1 MEQVGSAQPSHRQ
14 GYGPGALLAYFLTI
28 ALVAGIGALALVQLG
43 RISATVD
50 ELTGD
55 LAVQRGLAK
64 DIAHQVLATRFHAQR
79 YVRTQSQSDV
89 DRFRREFD
97 RLEDLLARA
106 EAQIT
111 DPERAEML
119 GQIHTAADDYEEVFQ
134 EVVTLIRNRQR
145 INAEV
150 LDIQEH
156 AMRDKLTALRVHS
169 VFVNDPSVFLAFGN
183 AQSALER
190 MRTSTLKFLVQR
202 DPKYAVEFDV
212 AYEGAQAA
220 FSNLEAMLDDPDQR
234 ENFVEAQ
241 RAAGLYHEG
250 IDTIRQEQVRLNALL
265 ERMEGELE
273 PQISAS
279 ASGIVASVE
288 QAYQSRN
295 ATSKGL
301 IAQARTV
308 LVFTTVTAVVAG
320 LGLGGVIVRR
330 AAERRQAHEALQ
342 ESERRYRTLFEGVPV
357 GLYRA
362 SRDRVILDA
371 NPTLVEMLAYPS
383 LEDLRGTEIGDLYVD
398 PQADC
403 RWRRIMD
410 EEGLVRSFQARLCR
424 HDESFIWIRDTTRAV
439 QNADGSVRHY
449 EGGFEDITE
458 QKQVEAALEEA
469 EERLLRREKLAM
481 LGQLAGGVAHE
492 LRNPLGVMS
501 NAVYYL
507 RMLQDEDGTASEEY
521 LDILS
526 QEVHNAEKIIT
537 DLLDFARIK
546 SPSKGPVSVS
556 EIVDEALV
564 RSETSDGVTVDVQ
577 IPDQAPVLFVD
588 PKQMVQVLRNL
599 ITNAHQ
605 AMPTGGLITIQAKVE
620 GALVAVSVTDTGT
633 GMGQETLARLFEPL
647 FTTKAKGIGLG
658 LAVSKHLVEANGGSI
673 RVRSEEGRGSTFTVM
688 LPAADGRTWDGS

>member
-1 MEQVGSAQPSHRQ
+1 MEQVGSAQSSHRWRF
-14 GYGPGALLAYFLTI
+14 GAGALLVYLLTV
-28 ALVAGIGALALVQLG
+28 ALVVGIGVLALVQLA
-43 RISATVD
+43 RISTTVD

-64 DIAHQVLATRFHAQR
+64 DLVHQALLTRFYAQR

-89 DRFRREFD
+89 DRFHQEFG
-97 RLEDLLARA
+97 RLEDLLVRA
-106 EAQIT
+106 EAQIA

-119 GQIHTAADDYEEVFQ
+119 ARIETAANDYERIFE
-134 EVVTLIRNRQR
+134 ELVTLIRNQQR

-190 MRTSTLKFLVQR
+190 MRTSTLKFLVER

-212 AYEGAQAA
+212 AYQGAQAA
-220 FSNLEAMLDDPDQR
+220 FANLNAILEDPVQQ

-250 IDTIRQEQVRLNALL
+250 IDTIRQEQLRLNALL
-265 ERMEGELE
+265 DEMENELE
-273 PQISAS
+273 PQISAA
-279 ASGIVASVE
+279 ASDIVSSVE

-295 ATSKGL
+295 LTSKGL
-301 IAQARTV
+301 IARTRTV
-308 LVFTTVTAVVAG
+308 LILTTGIAIVTG
-320 LGLGGVIVRR
+320 LGLSGAIARR

-362 SRDRVILDA
+362 SKDRVILDA
-371 NPTLVEMLAYPS
+371 NPTLVAMLGFPS
-383 LEDLRGTEIGDLYVD
+383 LEELRGTQIDDLYVD
-398 PQADC
+398 PRADC
-403 RWRRIMD
+403 HWRQTMED
-410 EEGLVRSFQARLCR
+410 EGIVRSFEARLR
-424 HDESFIWIRDTTRAV
+424 RYDESSIWTRDTTRSV
-439 QNADGSVRHY
+439 HNSDGSVRHF

-458 QKQVEAALEEA
+458 QRQAQAALEEA
-469 EERLLRREKLAM
+469 EEQLHRREKLAM

-507 RMLQDEDGTASEEY
+507 RMVHDEGEIASEEY

-526 QEVHNAEKIIT
+526 QEVQNAEKIIT

-546 SPSKGPVSVS
+546 SPSRGPVSVR
-556 EIVDEALV
+556 EIIDEAV
-564 RSETSDGVTVDVQ
+564 TRSESSNGMAVDVQ
-577 IPDQAPVLFVD
+577 VPDQGPILFVD
-588 PKQMVQVLRNL
+588 PKQMVQVVRNL
-599 ITNAHQ
+599 ITNARQ
-605 AMPTGGLITIQAKVE
+605 AMPDGGRITIRARAEDAMVTIS
-620 GALVAVSVTDTGT
+620 VSDTGT
-633 GMGQETLARLFEPL
+633 GMSKETLARLFEPL

-658 LAVSKHLVEANGGSI
+658 LAISKHLVESNGGSI
-673 RVRSEEGRGSTFTVM
+673 SVWSEEGKGSTFTM
-688 LPAADGRTWDGS
+688 MMPAADDHALG

>member
-1 MEQVGSAQPSHRQ
+1 MEQVGSAQSSHRWRF
-14 GYGPGALLAYFLTI
+14 GAGALLVYLLTV
-28 ALVAGIGALALVQLG
+28 ALVVGIGVLALVQLA
-43 RISATVD
+43 RISTTVD

-64 DIAHQVLATRFHAQR
+64 DLVHQALLTRFYAQR

-89 DRFRREFD
+89 DRFHQEFG
-97 RLEDLLARA
+97 RLEDLLVRA
-106 EAQIT
+106 EAQIA

-119 GQIHTAADDYEEVFQ
+119 ARIETAANDYERIFE
-134 EVVTLIRNRQR
+134 ELVTLIRNQQR

-190 MRTSTLKFLVQR
+190 MRTSTLKFLVER

-212 AYEGAQAA
+212 AYQGAQAA
-220 FSNLEAMLDDPDQR
+220 FANLNAILEDPVQQ

-250 IDTIRQEQVRLNALL
+250 IDTIRQEQLRLNALL
-265 ERMEGELE
+265 DEMENELE
-273 PQISAS
+273 PQISAA
-279 ASGIVASVE
+279 ASDIVSSVE

-295 ATSKGL
+295 LTSKGL
-301 IAQARTV
+301 IARTRTV
-308 LVFTTVTAVVAG
+308 LILTTGIAIVTG
-320 LGLGGVIVRR
+320 LGLGGAIARR

-362 SRDRVILDA
+362 SKDRVILDA
-371 NPTLVEMLAYPS
+371 NPTLVAMLGFPS
-383 LEDLRGTEIGDLYVD
+383 LEELRGTQIDDLYVD
-398 PQADC
+398 PRADC
-403 RWRRIMD
+403 HWRQTMED
-410 EEGLVRSFQARLCR
+410 EGIVRSFEARLR
-424 HDESFIWIRDTTRAV
+424 RYDESSIWTRDTTRSV
-439 QNADGSVRHY
+439 HNSDGSVRHF

-458 QKQVEAALEEA
+458 QRQAQAALEEA
-469 EERLLRREKLAM
+469 EEQLHRREKLAM

-507 RMLQDEDGTASEEY
+507 RMVQDEGEIASEEY

-526 QEVHNAEKIIT
+526 QEVQNAEKIIT

-546 SPSKGPVSVS
+546 SPSRGPVSVR
-556 EIVDEALV
+556 EIIDEAV
-564 RSETSDGVTVDVQ
+564 TRSESSNGMAVDVQ
-577 IPDQAPVLFVD
+577 VPDQGPILFVD
-588 PKQMVQVLRNL
+588 PKQMVQVVRNL
-599 ITNAHQ
+599 ITNARQ
-605 AMPTGGLITIQAKVE
+605 AMPDGGRITIRARAEDAMVTIS
-620 GALVAVSVTDTGT
+620 VSDTGT
-633 GMGQETLARLFEPL
+633 GMSKETLARLFEPL

-658 LAVSKHLVEANGGSI
+658 LAISKHLVESNGGSI
-673 RVRSEEGRGSTFTVM
+673 SVWSEEGKGSTFTM
-688 LPAADGRTWDGS
+688 MMPAADDHALG

>member
-1 MEQVGSAQPSHRQ
+1 MEQVGSAQSSHRWRF
-14 GYGPGALLAYFLTI
+14 GAGALLVYLLTV
-28 ALVAGIGALALVQLG
+28 ALVVGIGVLALVQLA
-43 RISATVD
+43 RISTTVD

-64 DIAHQVLATRFHAQR
+64 DLVHQALLTRFYAQR

-89 DRFRREFD
+89 DRFHQEFG
-97 RLEDLLARA
+97 RLEDLLVRA
-106 EAQIT
+106 EAQIA

-119 GQIHTAADDYEEVFQ
+119 ARIETAANDYERIFE
-134 EVVTLIRNRQR
+134 ELVTLIRNQQR

-190 MRTSTLKFLVQR
+190 MRTSTLKFLVER

-212 AYEGAQAA
+212 AYQGAQAA
-220 FSNLEAMLDDPDQR
+220 FANLNAILEDPVQQ

-250 IDTIRQEQVRLNALL
+250 IDTIRQEQLRLNALL
-265 ERMEGELE
+265 DEMENELE
-273 PQISAS
+273 PQISAA
-279 ASGIVASVE
+279 ASDIVSSVE

-295 ATSKGL
+295 LTSKGL
-301 IAQARTV
+301 IARTRTV
-308 LVFTTVTAVVAG
+308 LILTTGIAIVTG
-320 LGLGGVIVRR
+320 LGLGGAIARR

-362 SRDRVILDA
+362 SKDRVILDA
-371 NPTLVEMLAYPS
+371 NPTLVAMLGFPS
-383 LEDLRGTEIGDLYVD
+383 LEELRGTQIDDLYVD
-398 PQADC
+398 PRADC
-403 RWRRIMD
+403 HWRQTMED
-410 EEGLVRSFQARLCR
+410 EGIVRSFEARLR
-424 HDESFIWIRDTTRAV
+424 RYDESSIWTRDTTRSV
-439 QNADGSVRHY
+439 HNSDGSVRHF

-458 QKQVEAALEEA
+458 QRQAQAALEEA
-469 EERLLRREKLAM
+469 EEQLHRREKLAM

-507 RMLQDEDGTASEEY
+507 RMVHDEGEIASEEY

-526 QEVHNAEKIIT
+526 QEVQNAEKIIT

-546 SPSKGPVSVS
+546 SPSRGPVSVR
-556 EIVDEALV
+556 EIIDEAV
-564 RSETSDGVTVDVQ
+564 TRSESSNGMAVDVQ
-577 IPDQAPVLFVD
+577 VPDQGPILFVD
-588 PKQMVQVLRNL
+588 PKQMVQVVRNL
-599 ITNAHQ
+599 ITNARQ
-605 AMPTGGLITIQAKVE
+605 AMPDGGRVTIRARAEDAMVTIS
-620 GALVAVSVTDTGT
+620 VSDTGT
-633 GMGQETLARLFEPL
+633 GMSKETLARLFEPL

-658 LAVSKHLVEANGGSI
+658 LAISKHLVESNGGSI
-673 RVRSEEGRGSTFTVM
+673 SVWSEEGKGSTFTM
-688 LPAADGRTWDGS
+688 MMPAADDHALG

>member
-1 MEQVGSAQPSHRQ
+1 MTPFDRRQ
-14 GYGPGALLAYFLTI
+14 FGLGALLAYLLAI
-28 ALVAGIGALALVQLG
+28 ALVVGIGVLALVQLG
-43 RISATVD
+43 RISTTVD

-64 DIAHQVLATRFHAQR
+64 DIVHQVLLTRFYAHR
-79 YVRTQSQSDV
+79 YVRTQNLADV
-89 DRFRREFD
+89 DRFRGEFD
-97 RLEDLLARA
+97 RLSTLLDQA

-111 DPERAEML
+111 DPERADRL
-119 GQIHTAADDYEEVFQ
+119 KRIQTAADDYEETF
-134 EVVTLIRNRQR
+134 EELVTLIRNRQR

-190 MRTSTLKFLVQR
+190 MRTSTLKFLVER
-202 DPKYAVEFDV
+202 DPKYAVEFDM
-212 AYEGAQAA
+212 AYHEAQSA
-220 FSNLEAMLDDPDQR
+220 FSNLKTILEDPGQR

-250 IDTIRQEQVRLNALL
+250 IDTIRQEQIKLTTLL
-265 ERMEGELE
+265 DRMEGELE
-273 PQISAS
+273 PQINTA
-279 ASGIVASVE
+279 ATDIVSSVE

-301 IAQARTV
+301 IAQARSV
-308 LVFTTVTAVVAG
+308 LVLTTSLAVLAG
-320 LGLGGVIVRR
+320 LGLGGVFIRR
-330 AAERRQAHEALQ
+330 AAERRRAHDALQ

-362 SRDRVILDA
+362 SEGRVILDA
-371 NPTLVEMLAYPS
+371 NPTLVTMLGYPS
-383 LEDLRGTEIGDLYVD
+383 LEALRGTEIPDLYVD
-398 PQADC
+398 PQAS
-403 RWRRIMD
+403 RAWKQAMED
-410 EEGLVRSFQARLCR
+410 EGIVRSFEAQLSRY
-424 HDESFIWIRDTTRAV
+424 DDSPIWVRDTTRAV
-439 QNADGSVRHY
+439 RDADESVRHY

-458 QKQVEAALEEA
+458 QKQAEAALQEA
-469 EERLLRREKLAM
+469 EEQLLRREKLAM

-507 RMLQDEDGTASEEY
+507 RMLREEGGTISDEY
-521 LDILS
+521 LDITS
-526 QEVHNAEKIIT
+526 QEVQNAEKIIS
-537 DLLDFARIK
+537 DLLDFAKIK

-556 EIVDEALV
+556 EVVEEALA
-564 RSETSDGVTVDVQ
+564 RSGRSDDVEVIVQ
-577 IPDQAPVLFVD
+577 IPFDTPDLFVD
-588 PKQMVQVLRNL
+588 PKQLVQVLRNL
-599 ITNAHQ
+599 ITNAGQ
-605 AMPTGGLITIQAKVE
+605 AMPSGGRITIQATPRE
-620 GALVAVSVTDTGT
+620 TMVAVSVTDSGT
-633 GMGQETLARLFEPL
+633 GMSEETLARLFEPL

-673 RVRSEEGRGSTFTVM
+673 GVESEEGKGSTFTVTV
-688 LPAADGRTWDGS
+688 PSAHEEAWN

>member
-1 MEQVGSAQPSHRQ
+1 V
-14 GYGPGALLAYFLTI
+14 
-28 ALVAGIGALALVQLG
+28 VGIGVLALVQLA
-43 RISATVD
+43 RISTTVD

-64 DIAHQVLATRFHAQR
+64 DLVHQALLTRFYAQR

-89 DRFRREFD
+89 DRFHQEFG
-97 RLEDLLARA
+97 RLEDLLVRA
-106 EAQIT
+106 EAQIA

-119 GQIHTAADDYEEVFQ
+119 ARIETAANDYERIFE
-134 EVVTLIRNRQR
+134 ELVTLIRNQQR

-190 MRTSTLKFLVQR
+190 MRTSTLKFLVER

-212 AYEGAQAA
+212 AYQGAQAA
-220 FSNLEAMLDDPDQR
+220 FANLNAILEDPVQQ

-250 IDTIRQEQVRLNALL
+250 IDTIRQEQLRLNALL
-265 ERMEGELE
+265 DEMENELE
-273 PQISAS
+273 PQISAA
-279 ASGIVASVE
+279 ASDIVSSVE

-295 ATSKGL
+295 LTSKGL
-301 IAQARTV
+301 IARTRTV
-308 LVFTTVTAVVAG
+308 LILTTGIAIVTG
-320 LGLGGVIVRR
+320 LGLGGAIARR

-362 SRDRVILDA
+362 SKDRVILDA
-371 NPTLVEMLAYPS
+371 NPTLVAMLGFPS
-383 LEDLRGTEIGDLYVD
+383 LEELRGTQIDDLYVD
-398 PQADC
+398 PRADC
-403 RWRRIMD
+403 HWRQTMED
-410 EEGLVRSFQARLCR
+410 EGIVRSFEARLR
-424 HDESFIWIRDTTRAV
+424 RYDESSIWTRDTTRSV
-439 QNADGSVRHY
+439 HNSDGSVRHF

-458 QKQVEAALEEA
+458 QRQAQAALEEA
-469 EERLLRREKLAM
+469 EEQLHRREKLAM

-507 RMLQDEDGTASEEY
+507 RMVHDEGEIASEEY

-526 QEVHNAEKIIT
+526 QEVQNAEKIIT

-546 SPSKGPVSVS
+546 SPSRGPVSVR
-556 EIVDEALV
+556 EIIDEAV
-564 RSETSDGVTVDVQ
+564 TRSESSNGMAVDVQ
-577 IPDQAPVLFVD
+577 VPDQGPILFVD
-588 PKQMVQVLRNL
+588 PKQMVQVVRNL
-599 ITNAHQ
+599 ITNARQ
-605 AMPTGGLITIQAKVE
+605 AMPDGGRITIRARAEDAMVTIS
-620 GALVAVSVTDTGT
+620 VSDTGT
-633 GMGQETLARLFEPL
+633 GMSKETLARLFEPL

-658 LAVSKHLVEANGGSI
+658 LAISKHLVESNGGSI
-673 RVRSEEGRGSTFTVM
+673 SVWSEEGKGSTFTM
-688 LPAADGRTWDGS
+688 MMPAADDHALG

>member
-1 MEQVGSAQPSHRQ
+1 MEQVGSAQSSHRWRF
-14 GYGPGALLAYFLTI
+14 GAGALLVYLLTV
-28 ALVAGIGALALVQLG
+28 ALVVGIGVLALVQLA
-43 RISATVD
+43 RISTTVD

-64 DIAHQVLATRFHAQR
+64 DLVHQALLTRFYAQR

-89 DRFRREFD
+89 DRFHQEFG
-97 RLEDLLARA
+97 RLEDLLVRA
-106 EAQIT
+106 EAQIV

-119 GQIHTAADDYEEVFQ
+119 ARIETAANDYERIFE
-134 EVVTLIRNRQR
+134 ELVTLIRNQQR

-190 MRTSTLKFLVQR
+190 MRTSTLKFLVER

-212 AYEGAQAA
+212 AYQGAQAA
-220 FSNLEAMLDDPDQR
+220 FANLNAILEDPVQQ

-250 IDTIRQEQVRLNALL
+250 IDTIRQEQLRLNALL
-265 ERMEGELE
+265 DEMENELE
-273 PQISAS
+273 PQISAA
-279 ASGIVASVE
+279 ASGIVSSVE

-295 ATSKGL
+295 LTSKGL
-301 IAQARTV
+301 IARTRTV
-308 LVFTTVTAVVAG
+308 LILTTGIAIVTG
-320 LGLGGVIVRR
+320 LGLSGAIARR

-362 SRDRVILDA
+362 SKDRVILDA
-371 NPTLVEMLAYPS
+371 NPTLVAMLGFPS
-383 LEDLRGTEIGDLYVD
+383 LEELRGTQIDDLYVD
-398 PQADC
+398 PRADC
-403 RWRRIMD
+403 HWRQTMED
-410 EEGLVRSFQARLCR
+410 EGIVRSFEARLR
-424 HDESFIWIRDTTRAV
+424 RYDESSIWTRDTTRSV
-439 QNADGSVRHY
+439 HNSDGSVRHF

-458 QKQVEAALEEA
+458 QRQAQAALEEA
-469 EERLLRREKLAM
+469 EEQLHRREKLAM

-507 RMLQDEDGTASEEY
+507 RMVHDEGEIASEEY

-526 QEVHNAEKIIT
+526 QEVQNAEKIIT

-546 SPSKGPVSVS
+546 SPSRGPVSVR
-556 EIVDEALV
+556 EIIDEAV
-564 RSETSDGVTVDVQ
+564 TRSESSNGMAVDVQ
-577 IPDQAPVLFVD
+577 VPDQGPILFVD
-588 PKQMVQVLRNL
+588 PKQMVQVVRNL
-599 ITNAHQ
+599 ITNARQ
-605 AMPTGGLITIQAKVE
+605 AMPDGGRITIRARAEDAMVTIS
-620 GALVAVSVTDTGT
+620 VSDTGT
-633 GMGQETLARLFEPL
+633 GMSKETLARLFEPL

-658 LAVSKHLVEANGGSI
+658 LAISKHLVESNGGSI
-673 RVRSEEGRGSTFTVM
+673 SVWSEEGKGSTFTM
-688 LPAADGRTWDGS
+688 MMPAADDHALG

>member
-1 MEQVGSAQPSHRQ
+1 MEQVGSAQSSHRWRF
-14 GYGPGALLAYFLTI
+14 GAGALLVYLLTV
-28 ALVAGIGALALVQLG
+28 ALVVGIGVLALVQLA
-43 RISATVD
+43 RISTTVD

-64 DIAHQVLATRFHAQR
+64 DLVHQALLTRFYAQR

-89 DRFRREFD
+89 DRFHQEFG
-97 RLEDLLARA
+97 RLEDLLVRA
-106 EAQIT
+106 EAQIV

-119 GQIHTAADDYEEVFQ
+119 ARIETAANDYERIFE
-134 EVVTLIRNRQR
+134 ELVTLIRNQQR

-190 MRTSTLKFLVQR
+190 MRTSTLKFLVER

-212 AYEGAQAA
+212 AYQGAQAA
-220 FSNLEAMLDDPDQR
+220 FANLNAILEDPVQQ

-250 IDTIRQEQVRLNALL
+250 IDTIRQEQLRLNALL
-265 ERMEGELE
+265 DEMENELE
-273 PQISAS
+273 PQISAA
-279 ASGIVASVE
+279 ASDIVSSVE

-295 ATSKGL
+295 LTSKGL
-301 IAQARTV
+301 IARTRTV
-308 LVFTTVTAVVAG
+308 LILTTGIAIVTG
-320 LGLGGVIVRR
+320 LGLGGAIARR

-362 SRDRVILDA
+362 SKDRVILDA
-371 NPTLVEMLAYPS
+371 NPTLVAMLGFPS
-383 LEDLRGTEIGDLYVD
+383 LEELRGTQIDDLYVD
-398 PQADC
+398 PRADC
-403 RWRRIMD
+403 HWRQTMED
-410 EEGLVRSFQARLCR
+410 EGIVRSFEARLR
-424 HDESFIWIRDTTRAV
+424 RYDESSIWTRDTTRSV
-439 QNADGSVRHY
+439 HNSDGSVRHF

-458 QKQVEAALEEA
+458 QRQAQAALEEA
-469 EERLLRREKLAM
+469 EEQLHRREKLAM

-507 RMLQDEDGTASEEY
+507 RMVQDEGEIASEEY

-526 QEVHNAEKIIT
+526 QEVQNAEKIIT

-546 SPSKGPVSVS
+546 SPSRGPVSVR
-556 EIVDEALV
+556 EIIDEAV
-564 RSETSDGVTVDVQ
+564 TRSESSNGMAVDVQ
-577 IPDQAPVLFVD
+577 VPDQGPILFVD
-588 PKQMVQVLRNL
+588 PKQMVQVVRNL
-599 ITNAHQ
+599 ITNARQ
-605 AMPTGGLITIQAKVE
+605 AMPDGGRITIRARAEDAMVTIS
-620 GALVAVSVTDTGT
+620 VSDTGT
-633 GMGQETLARLFEPL
+633 GMSKETLARLFEPL

-658 LAVSKHLVEANGGSI
+658 LAISKHLVESNGGSI
-673 RVRSEEGRGSTFTVM
+673 SVWSEEGKGSTFTM
-688 LPAADGRTWDGS
+688 MMPAADDHALG

>member
-1 MEQVGSAQPSHRQ
+1 MEQVGSAQSSHRWRF
-14 GYGPGALLAYFLTI
+14 GAGALLVYLLTV
-28 ALVAGIGALALVQLG
+28 ALVVGIGVLALVQLA
-43 RISATVD
+43 RISTTVD

-64 DIAHQVLATRFHAQR
+64 DLVHQALLTRFYAQR

-89 DRFRREFD
+89 DRFHQEFG
-97 RLEDLLARA
+97 RLEDLLVRA
-106 EAQIT
+106 EAQIA

-119 GQIHTAADDYEEVFQ
+119 ARIETAANDYERIFE
-134 EVVTLIRNRQR
+134 ELVTLIRNQQR

-190 MRTSTLKFLVQR
+190 MRTSTLKFLVER

-212 AYEGAQAA
+212 AYQGAQAA
-220 FSNLEAMLDDPDQR
+220 FANLNAILEDPVQQ

-250 IDTIRQEQVRLNALL
+250 IDTIRQEQLRLNALL
-265 ERMEGELE
+265 DEMENELE
-273 PQISAS
+273 PQISAA
-279 ASGIVASVE
+279 ASDIVSSVE

-295 ATSKGL
+295 LTSKGL
-301 IAQARTV
+301 IARTRTV
-308 LVFTTVTAVVAG
+308 LILTTGIAIVTG
-320 LGLGGVIVRR
+320 LGLSGAIARR

-362 SRDRVILDA
+362 SKDRVILDA
-371 NPTLVEMLAYPS
+371 NPTLVAMLGFPS
-383 LEDLRGTEIGDLYVD
+383 LEELRGTQIDDLYVD
-398 PQADC
+398 PRADC
-403 RWRRIMD
+403 HWRQTMED
-410 EEGLVRSFQARLCR
+410 EGIVRSFEARLR
-424 HDESFIWIRDTTRAV
+424 RYDESSIWTRDTTRSV
-439 QNADGSVRHY
+439 HNSDGSVRHF

-458 QKQVEAALEEA
+458 QRQAQAALEEA
-469 EERLLRREKLAM
+469 EEQLHRREKLAM

-507 RMLQDEDGTASEEY
+507 RMVHDEGEIASEEY

-526 QEVHNAEKIIT
+526 QEVQNAEKIIT

-546 SPSKGPVSVS
+546 SPSRGPVSVR
-556 EIVDEALV
+556 EIIDEAV
-564 RSETSDGVTVDVQ
+564 TRSESSNGMAVDVQ
-577 IPDQAPVLFVD
+577 VPDQGPILFVD
-588 PKQMVQVLRNL
+588 PKQMVQVVRNL
-599 ITNAHQ
+599 ITNARQ
-605 AMPTGGLITIQAKVE
+605 AMPDGGRVTIRARAEDAMVTIS
-620 GALVAVSVTDTGT
+620 VSDTGT
-633 GMGQETLARLFEPL
+633 GMSKETLARLFEPL

-658 LAVSKHLVEANGGSI
+658 LAISKHLVESNGGSI
-673 RVRSEEGRGSTFTVM
+673 SVWSEEGKGSTFTM
-688 LPAADGRTWDGS
+688 MMPAADDHALG

>member
-1 MEQVGSAQPSHRQ
+1 MEQVGSAQSSHRWRF
-14 GYGPGALLAYFLTI
+14 GAGALLVYLLTV
-28 ALVAGIGALALVQLG
+28 ALVVGIGVLALVQLA
-43 RISATVD
+43 RISTTVD

-64 DIAHQVLATRFHAQR
+64 DLVHQALLTRFYAQR

-89 DRFRREFD
+89 DRFHQEFG
-97 RLEDLLARA
+97 RLEDLLVRA
-106 EAQIT
+106 EAQIV

-119 GQIHTAADDYEEVFQ
+119 ARIETAANDYERIFE
-134 EVVTLIRNRQR
+134 ELVTLIRNQQR

-190 MRTSTLKFLVQR
+190 MRTSTLKFLVER

-212 AYEGAQAA
+212 AYQGAQAA
-220 FSNLEAMLDDPDQR
+220 FANLNAILEDPVQQ

-250 IDTIRQEQVRLNALL
+250 IDTIRQEQLRLNALL
-265 ERMEGELE
+265 DEMENELE
-273 PQISAS
+273 PQISAA
-279 ASGIVASVE
+279 ASDIVSSVE

-295 ATSKGL
+295 LTSKGL
-301 IAQARTV
+301 IARTRTV
-308 LVFTTVTAVVAG
+308 LILTTGIAIVTG
-320 LGLGGVIVRR
+320 LGLSGAIARR

-362 SRDRVILDA
+362 SKDRVILDA
-371 NPTLVEMLAYPS
+371 NPTLVAMLGFPS
-383 LEDLRGTEIGDLYVD
+383 LEELRGTQIDDLYVD
-398 PQADC
+398 PRADC
-403 RWRRIMD
+403 HWRQTMED
-410 EEGLVRSFQARLCR
+410 EGIVRSFEARLR
-424 HDESFIWIRDTTRAV
+424 RYDESSIWTRDTTRSV
-439 QNADGSVRHY
+439 HNSDGSVRHF

-458 QKQVEAALEEA
+458 QRQAQAALEEA
-469 EERLLRREKLAM
+469 EEQLHRREKLAM

-507 RMLQDEDGTASEEY
+507 RMVHDEGEIASEEY

-526 QEVHNAEKIIT
+526 QEVQNAEKIIT

-546 SPSKGPVSVS
+546 SPSRGPVSVR
-556 EIVDEALV
+556 EIIDEAV
-564 RSETSDGVTVDVQ
+564 TRSESSNGMAVDVQ
-577 IPDQAPVLFVD
+577 VPDQGPILFVD
-588 PKQMVQVLRNL
+588 PKQMVQVVRNL
-599 ITNAHQ
+599 ITNARQ
-605 AMPTGGLITIQAKVE
+605 AMPDGGRITIRARAEDAMVTIS
-620 GALVAVSVTDTGT
+620 VSDTGT
-633 GMGQETLARLFEPL
+633 GMSKETLARLFEPL

-658 LAVSKHLVEANGGSI
+658 LAISKHLVESNGGSI
-673 RVRSEEGRGSTFTVM
+673 SVWSEEGKGSTFTM
-688 LPAADGRTWDGS
+688 MMPAADDHALG

>member
-1 MEQVGSAQPSHRQ
+1 MEQVGSAQSSHRWRF
-14 GYGPGALLAYFLTI
+14 GAGALLVYLLTV
-28 ALVAGIGALALVQLG
+28 ALVVGIGVLALVQLA
-43 RISATVD
+43 RISTTVD

-64 DIAHQVLATRFHAQR
+64 DLVHQALLTRFYAQR

-89 DRFRREFD
+89 DRFHQEFG
-97 RLEDLLARA
+97 RLEDLLVRA
-106 EAQIT
+106 EAQIA

-119 GQIHTAADDYEEVFQ
+119 ARIETAANDYERIFE
-134 EVVTLIRNRQR
+134 ELVTLIRNQQR

-190 MRTSTLKFLVQR
+190 MRTSTLKFLVER

-212 AYEGAQAA
+212 AYQGAQAA
-220 FSNLEAMLDDPDQR
+220 FANLNAILEDPVQQ

-250 IDTIRQEQVRLNALL
+250 IDTIRQEQLRLNALL
-265 ERMEGELE
+265 DEMENELE
-273 PQISAS
+273 PQISAA
-279 ASGIVASVE
+279 ASDIVSSVE

-295 ATSKGL
+295 LTSKGL
-301 IAQARTV
+301 IARTRTV
-308 LVFTTVTAVVAG
+308 LILTTGIAIVTG
-320 LGLGGVIVRR
+320 LGLGGAIARR

-362 SRDRVILDA
+362 SKDRVILDA
-371 NPTLVEMLAYPS
+371 NPTLVAMLGFPS
-383 LEDLRGTEIGDLYVD
+383 LEELRGTQIDDLYVD
-398 PQADC
+398 PRADC
-403 RWRRIMD
+403 HWRQTMED
-410 EEGLVRSFQARLCR
+410 EGIVRSFEARLR
-424 HDESFIWIRDTTRAV
+424 RYDESSIWTRDTTRSV
-439 QNADGSVRHY
+439 HNSDGSVRHF

-458 QKQVEAALEEA
+458 QRQAQAALEEA
-469 EERLLRREKLAM
+469 EEQLHRREKLAM

-507 RMLQDEDGTASEEY
+507 RMVHDEGEIASEEY

-526 QEVHNAEKIIT
+526 QEVQNAEKIIT

-546 SPSKGPVSVS
+546 SPSRGPVSVR
-556 EIVDEALV
+556 EIIDEAV
-564 RSETSDGVTVDVQ
+564 TRSESSNGMAVDVQ
-577 IPDQAPVLFVD
+577 VPDQGPILFVD
-588 PKQMVQVLRNL
+588 PKQMVQVVRNL
-599 ITNAHQ
+599 ITNARQ
-605 AMPTGGLITIQAKVE
+605 AMPDGGRITIRARAEDAMVTIS
-620 GALVAVSVTDTGT
+620 VSDTGT
-633 GMGQETLARLFEPL
+633 GMSKETLARLFEPL

-658 LAVSKHLVEANGGSI
+658 LAISKHLVESNGGSI
-673 RVRSEEGRGSTFTVM
+673 SVWSEEGKGSTFTM
-688 LPAADGRTWDGS
+688 MMPAADDHALG